1 MPFSH
6 TKVALMSLE
15 DLTIMIPTRNRP
27 GFLKRALTY
36 YVRNAFTCRFL
47 IGDNSTTDALA
58 AKTRTLCE
66 ELSDRL
72 DIRYSFFDG
81 SVSFG
86 GILHALAVDCET
98 DYAVTI
104 GDDDFLI
111 SQGLSD
117 CLRFLNDNPR
127 ATAVYGERVTLGVW
141 GEPDESLD
149 WIASRQYVS
158 RTLSGDGFIDR
169 VKGLPILAWNQQLH
183 SVHRRHSLVESLSII
198 RDKRYSTTAEY
209 FLYAAILT
217 FGDWVKIDSLF
228 AVCSQDTKFYTYRDR
243 SSFIYYWGTVGRR
256 LDQISLPFFSEDL
269 NALTDATAALHRKNE
284 TVPENADVRT
294 QIIDLFWAHT
304 VQSINE
310 RGLEGI
316 FIRRSNAVQK
326 GLYRL
331 QHVAY
336 MLWLYALRY
345 SPFTKTV
352 ARMARFLLKPIF
364 WKILVFSQRR
374 DRARYL
380 FSTALR
386 HNTLDYSLEALL
398 DPRNKNH
405 EDFMKALDCWRE
417 NPMPQQDSRAY
428 KRELGCS

>member
-1 MPFSH
+1 
-6 TKVALMSLE
+6 MSLE
-15 DLTIMIPTRNRP
+15 NLTIIIPTRNRP
-27 GFLKRALTY
+27 GFLRSSLTY
-36 YVRNAFTCRFL
+36 YVRNGFTCRFL

-58 AKTRTLCE
+58 AKTRTLCD

-98 DYAVTI
+98 DYVAII

-111 SQGLSD
+111 PEGLND
-117 CLRFLNDNPR
+117 CVRFLHHNPR
-127 ATAVYGERVTLGVW
+127 ATAAYGERVTLEVW
-141 GEPDESLD
+141 GEPDESRD
-149 WIASRQYVS
+149 WIASRQFVS
-158 RTLSGDGFIDR
+158 RTLSGGGFMDR
-169 VKGLPILAWNQQLH
+169 LRGLPTPSWPQH
-183 SVHRRHSLVESLSII
+183 PYSVYRRHSLVESLSII

-209 FLYAAILT
+209 FFYAAILA
-217 FGDWVKIDSLF
+217 FGDWVKIDSLY
-228 AVCSQDTKFYTYRDR
+228 AVCRNDSEFYSYRDR
-243 SSFIYYWGTVGRR
+243 DSFVYYWGRVGRR

-304 VQSINE
+304 IQSINE
-310 RGLEGI
+310 RGLERTFTHGA
-316 FIRRSNAVQK
+316 NTVQK

-331 QHVAY
+331 QHIAY

-345 SPFTKTV
+345 SPFTKTI
-352 ARMARFLLKPIF
+352 ARIARFPFKPIF
-364 WKILVFSQRR
+364 WNIVFSSHRH
-374 DRARYL
+374 DKARYI
-380 FSTALR
+380 FKIILR

-398 DPRNKNH
+398 NPRNRDH
-405 EDFMKALDCWRE
+405 EAFMKALDCWRE
-417 NPMPQQDSRAY
+417 NPMP
-428 KRELGCS
+428 